1 MTGSTKPRQPPIKPQ
16 IFEIIRAKGVFTARD
31 LPEISDAVVAKA
43 VTRLVTLGELFKF
56 KDGRRTFYFG
66 TVEARDAF
74 AAAFLKPL
82 PARAAVG
89 TKKGP
94 AFAANAKVVIPPHV
108 RIQYAPT
115 PLGRYEVTGPVIG
128 GFMTDWH
135 TKRGTRAAA

>member
-1 MTGSTKPRQPPIKPQ
+1 MTAPTKPRQPPIKPQ
-16 IFEIIRAKGVFTARD
+16 IF
-31 LPEISDAVVAKA
+31 EISDAVVAKA

-74 AAAFLKPL
+74 AAAFVKP
-82 PARAAVG
+82 RD
-89 TKKGP
+89 
-94 AFAANAKVVIPPHV
+94 KVVTPPDV

-115 PLGRYEVTGPVIG
+115 PLGRYEVTGPISG
-128 GFMTDWH
+128 GFMDDWH